1 LSFGIILSAA
11 LLHELGHFILI
22 KLCGAKI
29 KRVDIEVL
37 GAVIAYSEVDT
48 SLNSDISIALG
59 GIVFNLVAAV
69 VGIAFFTCYYDL
81 YLLIFIAANLS
92 LAFVNMLPAAGLDGG
107 RALNALLLKRFD
119 IIKAERVSRV
129 VSLVAKIFLIALSAM
144 LMVLSCF
151 NTAMIILFLLKIQRK
166 KSIQKVL

>member
-1 LSFGIILSAA
+1 MSFGIILSAA

-92 LAFVNMLPAAGLDGG
+92 LAFLVLWVD
-107 RALNALLLKRFD
+107 
-119 IIKAERVSRV
+119 
-129 VSLVAKIFLIALSAM
+129 SLIW
-144 LMVLSCF
+144 
-151 NTAMIILFLLKIQRK
+151 NQ
-166 KSIQKVL
+166 